1 MCKYCE
7 TDTCIYLHTFPFAF
21 PFDTLLLE
29 FYVLYSIFPS
39 NVEFNHFARVHN
51 FLMVYN
57 GKIMAQHTNTCTK
70 ALMTL

>member
-7 TDTCIYLHTFPFAF
+7 TDTCIYLHIFPFAF
-21 PFDTLLLE
+21 PFDALLLE
-29 FYVLYSIFPS
+29 FYILYSLFPS

-51 FLMVYN
+51 
-57 GKIMAQHTNTCTK
+57 GKIMAQHTNTCTQ